1 MNNATGNC
9 EGLVLTTRRYKLRCY
24 NNYDAPLRVLA
35 PGYSPHRNNARY
47 AVGQR
52 GGDYYGVNG
61 RLKRLQRKRAPI
73 GQAL

>member
-35 PGYSPHRNNARY
+35 PGYSPHRNKRAICRGPTRRDYY
-47 AVGQR
+47 AVNR
-52 GGDYYGVNG
+52 
-61 RLKRLQRKRAPI
+61 RLKRLQRNRA
-73 GQAL
+73 AMRDRL